1 MSILHKYLIFLANLC
16 HYPEAMKARLLA
28 LVVDLLLDCFSLL
41 VGPDQSA
48 GIAVST
54 IPELAA
60 ALLRED
66 SSIAYVLPEKNE
78 HSSLKPS
85 MPKATM
91 KLRAALSSASRR
103 STRGQGVTQAAAHRI
118 LRTDSRGLQ

>member
-1 MSILHKYLIFLANLC
+1 
-16 HYPEAMKARLLA
+16 MKARLLA

-41 VGPDQSA
+41 VGPDQSP

-85 MPKATM
+85 MSKATV
-91 KLRAALSSASRR
+91 KLRALSSASRR
-103 STRGQGVTQAAAHRI
+103 STRAGCDAG
-118 LRTDSRGLQ
+118 SRSPDPQNGLTWPAMK